1 MRFDAQDR
9 IRRAE
14 GRTQA
19 MADLDALIDKATQF
33 LQVRNTLA
41 LALRNMGPDPVD
53 KGIATEIALSLAQA
67 ERGLASCIAEMENF
81 QPLED
86 EKQYR
91 ALLESLLL
99 QIQSDEPET
108 LH

>member
-14 GRTQA
+14 AHTQN
-19 MADLDALIDKATQF
+19 MADLDALIFKATQF
-33 LQVRNTLA
+33 LQVRNTLS
-41 LALRNMGPDPVD
+41 LALQRMGPDPVD
-53 KGIATEIALSLAQA
+53 KRIASEIALALAEA
-67 ERGLASCIAEMENF
+67 ERGLASCVEQLQNWG
-81 QPLED
+81 PLED

-91 ALLESLLL
+91 ALLESLLI
-99 QIQSDEPET
+99 QIQSEEPET